1 MLQINTGKLFSTGIG
16 RTNQLRGVL
25 YTNLKLPWRDDIVT
39 KAGTLRSTDGR
50 KGNQALVYEL
60 EEHMEQGDDAPGI
73 LVSHSVQP
81 YMQDFSAV
89 ASFALNAI
97 VTPDPELTT
106 QLTNGSPGLS
116 SYHPPAKFVRRC
128 FDPELYIRESEAGE
142 LVDFCEQLVG
152 LERRVYLGAMRAIK
166 TYVSGTHR
174 IRDDLGLAYTLMVS
188 AIESLAQDFDGYSS
202 AWEDVDDRKRGTI
215 DAALKSINAE
225 AAQGVRASIL
235 STEHLSLGRRYREFV
250 LSHVDES
257 YYRTGDAL
265 VGHPIAQCELVEAL
279 RQAYVLRSK
288 YVHKIQA
295 LPDELTLPHGH
306 SEVSYVNRQ
315 PTLTFQG
322 LARLT
327 RHVIRSFI
335 HRGAKVEKENYDY
348 SLERSGVVVMKFAPE
363 YWIGRPLES
372 SSETRRRLEG
382 FLQQLAAVEA
392 QSPEAQFTDL
402 RPMLADIERLIPQ
415 ASKADR
421 PAMVA
426 LHVLFN
432 ISVSE
437 ECRTPEYEATQ
448 EALEKHV
455 DTLSGEALV
464 LLCYAIDPANLW
476 DLQTHRRGHDDF
488 FKKRS
493 KPNGLQVPRLFEA
506 AISLTLA
513 ERYRSLGDIKQSRAL
528 LSFAVSNYPGHA
540 ELLATEEKF
549 SGQEPLNWRKI
560 MLPKPVDAT
569 SAPDQAGSYPND
581 TTEDEVVDRSS
592 N

>member
-60 EEHMEQGDDAPGI
+60 EEHMEQSEDEPGI
-73 LVSHSVQP
+73 LVSHTVQP
-81 YMQDFSAV
+81 YLQDFSAV

-97 VTPDPELTT
+97 VTPDPELTA
-106 QLTNGSPGLS
+106 QLTNGEPGLS
-116 SYHPPAKFVRRC
+116 SYHPPSQFVRRC
-128 FDPELYIRESEAGE
+128 FDPELYIRESDAEE

-152 LERRVYLGAMRAIK
+152 LERRVYLGAMRSIK
-166 TYVSGTHR
+166 TYVSGIHR

-202 AWEDVDDRKRGTI
+202 VWDDVDERKRSPI
-215 DAALKSINAE
+215 DAALEPVDSEVAY
-225 AAQGVRASIL
+225 AVRAAVL

-265 VGHPIAQCELVEAL
+265 IGHPIAQCELVEAL
-279 RQAYVLRSK
+279 RQAYFLRSK
-288 YVHKIQA
+288 YVHQLHA
-295 LPDELTLPHGH
+295 LPDELTLTHGH
-306 SEVSYVNRQ
+306 AEVNYVDRQ

-335 HRGAKVEKENYDY
+335 HQGPKLERETYDY
-348 SLERSGVVVMKFAPE
+348 SLERSGVVLMRSAPH
-363 YWIGRPLES
+363 YWVGHPLGAARES
-372 SSETRRRLEG
+372 RSRLEG
-382 FLQQLAAVEA
+382 FLQQLASVETRSAEA
-392 QSPEAQFTDL
+392 QLTDM
-402 RPMLADIERLIPQ
+402 RTVLADIERLVPQ
-415 ASKADR
+415 ASKSDR

-426 LHVLFN
+426 LHFLFN
-432 ISVSE
+432 INVPE
-437 ECRTPEYEATQ
+437 ECRTPDYEAVHQTLQ
-448 EALEKHV
+448 KHI
-455 DTLSGEALV
+455 DTPSGEALV
-464 LLCYAIDPANLW
+464 LLCYAIDPAAHW
-476 DLQTHRRGHDDF
+476 DLQVHRQGHDDF

-493 KPNGLQVPRLFEA
+493 KPSGLQVPRLFEA

-513 ERYRSLGDIKQSRAL
+513 ERYRSLGDIEHSRAL

-540 ELLATEEKF
+540 GLLTTEKTFTGEDAL
-549 SGQEPLNWRKI
+549 EWRKI
-560 MLPKPVDAT
+560 LIPKSVDAQL
-569 SAPDQAGSYPND
+569 DAG
-581 TTEDEVVDRSS
+581 
-592 N
+592 